1 MNYSNI
7 EKIVQVLSTCSSMKD
22 ASKALN
28 VNERTLRKW
37 FKKFNL
43 PHPSTFLNNKINNLI
58 TDLELD
64 ESDKGLINKLYP
76 DGLNKGL
83 TVDELANKLNK
94 PVNKVSKYIKESK
107 ITHSDSPVKLTD
119 FSQKKL
125 NDDIKDY
132 INTVLT
138 KTTNEKITDSL
149 RKDAEKWRNWKKNVQ
164 EPLFELLNKKV
175 PQYKVEKR
183 EFKESKSKFAAV
195 LALQDYHYGRLSS
208 ILETFDATGPEEQE
222 KLLFEALHDIFSKIQ
237 GFGEADICYITV
249 GGDFINSDNSKI
261 TTTKG
266 TPQDSFPSHVHLMY
280 NASFLM
286 VKIIDFCRSHF
297 KEIELVSCLGNHDS
311 ESSVAL
317 YLFLSAWYRNT
328 KDVIC
333 KLDSLRVR
341 QYRQYNNTLMMFH
354 HGDTKAKVTNWPI
367 IMANEAKEMWGST
380 KHRLIVSGHKHT
392 HISEDLMGIHRVQ
405 VGSLSSEDRHSTL
418 QGYQSTK
425 NLSLILID
433 SNRGYSGEVVS
444 NCIK

>member
-43 PHPSTFLNNKINNLI
+43 PHPSTFLDNKINNLI
-58 TDLELD
+58 ADLELD

-208 ILETFDATGPEEQE
+208 ILETFDATTPAEQE
-222 KLLFEALHDIFSKIQ
+222 KLLFEALNDIFGKIQ
-237 GFGEADICYITV
+237 GFGEADVCYITV
-249 GGDFINSDNSKI
+249 GGDFTNSDNSKLE
-261 TTTKG
+261 TTKG
-266 TPQDSFPSHVHLMY
+266 TPQDSFPSHVALMVGS
-280 NASFLM
+280 SFLLVRIVDFALQFFNK
-286 VKIIDFCRSHF
+286 VKLIGTR
-297 KEIELVSCLGNHDS
+297 GNHDS
-311 ESSVAL
+311 DTSVSQ
-317 YLFLSAWYRNT
+317 YLFLYAWYRNNE
-328 KDVIC
+328 
-333 KLDSLRVR
+333 RVETNGLKFHPR
-341 QYRQYNNTLMMFH
+341 QYTSYCNTLLAFM
-354 HGDTKAKVTNWPI
+354 HGDGGKVKDWPI
-367 IMANEAKEMWGST
+367 IIANEASELWGKT
-380 KHRLIVSGHKHT
+380 KHRVLIQGHYHHRINQDLSGIQRIQT
-392 HISEDLMGIHRVQ
+392 PSMA
-405 VGSLSSEDRHSTL
+405 SEDRYSTL
-418 QGYQSTK
+418 QGYQSRK
-425 NLSLILID
+425 GLSIVLID
-433 SNRGYSGEVVS
+433 SERGYFAEIFA
-444 NCIK
+444 NCS